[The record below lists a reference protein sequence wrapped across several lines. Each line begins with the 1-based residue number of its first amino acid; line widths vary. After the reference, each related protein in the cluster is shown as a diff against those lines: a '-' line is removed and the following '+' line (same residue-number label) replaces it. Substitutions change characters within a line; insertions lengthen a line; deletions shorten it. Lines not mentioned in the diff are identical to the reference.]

1 MNRIDAIF
9 SPKSIAVIGASS
21 IPGKVGHDIF
31 QNLLKGGF
39 QGVLFPVNP
48 KARSILSVKAY
59 ANVLDIP
66 DEVDLAIITLPPKV
80 IMETTLDECIRKNV
94 KALVVVSAG
103 FREIGLEGR
112 KMEDEL
118 AQKCREASI
127 RVVGPNCLG
136 VINPKSDVRMNASF
150 STRMPEEGNISFIS
164 QSGALCTSVL
174 DFAADRDFGFSKFIS
189 IGNKADVD
197 ESDLLQYLHDDP
209 DTDVIMIY
217 LEELRD
223 GPKFI
228 RAVKEITTGEHPTPV
243 LVIKSGRTADGAKA
257 AASHTGALAG
267 SEAVYDAIFQQ
278 TGIIR
283 ASTIDELFDF
293 ANAFTFKKSRSVLG
307 KMVRKMPMG
316 RDIAIITNAGGPGIL
331 ATDMVGSAGLKSAK
345 LSTETVDELKKYLPA
360 VANFHNPIDVIG
372 DADAVRYEHALSVAL
387 NANEV
392 HAAVVI
398 LTPQSMSDV
407 LGTAE
412 AIARVARKSSKPVL
426 CCFMGVEDVSPGV
439 KYLQHNGYPVYRFP
453 ENAVKSLAAMYYFYQ
468 WQTRK
473 RLPQLTLTHDPKT
486 ATDIIVDCLAK
497 GQTYLGEL
505 EGLAILNAYG
515 FNTLTTTLATTAD
528 EAVKIADKI
537 GYPVVMK
544 IVSPQI
550 IHKSDA
556 NGVQVGL
563 ETSEEVADVF
573 TAIVKNAQAY
583 NAKADIAG
591 VLVQQM
597 APKGEEVILG
607 MNRYKGFGPLVMF
620 GLGGV
625 FVELFKD
632 VVFRLAPFGRNE
644 ARRMIQGIKGYKIF
658 TGFRNKPK
666 GDLDSVE
673 RMLVNLSALVTEHP
687 EIKELDINPLLV
699 HPEGKGTTVVDCR
712 IILEKP

>member
-1 MNRIDAIF
+1 MNGIDAIF

-31 QNLLKGGF
+31 QNILKGGF

-48 KARSILSVKAY
+48 KAKSILSVKSY
-59 ANVLDIP
+59 ASILDVP

-80 IMETTLDECIRKNV
+80 IMETTLDECIQKKVR
-94 KALVVVSAG
+94 ALVVVSAG
-103 FREIGLEGR
+103 FREVGSEGR
-112 KMEDEL
+112 SMEDEL
-118 AQKCREASI
+118 ARKCKEANI

-136 VINPKSDVRMNASF
+136 VINPKANVQMNASF

-189 IGNKADVD
+189 IGNKADVV
-197 ESDLLQYLHDDP
+197 ESDLLQYLHNDP

-228 RAVKEITTGEHPTPV
+228 RAVKEITSGENPTPV
-243 LVIKSGRTADGAKA
+243 LVIKSGRTSAGAKA

-293 ANAFTFKKSRSVLG
+293 ANAFTFKKSRSTLG
-307 KMVRKMPMG
+307 KMTRKMPVG
-316 RDIAIITNAGGPGIL
+316 RNVAIITNAGGPGIL
-331 ATDMVGSAGLKSAK
+331 ATDMVMASGLKLAQFSEK
-345 LSTETVDELKKYLPA
+345 TVKELKKYLPP

-372 DADAVRYEHALSVAL
+372 DADATRYEHALNVAL
-387 NANEV
+387 NAEEV
-392 HAAVVI
+392 NSAIVI

-412 AIARVARKSSKPVL
+412 VIAQVARKSPKPVM

-439 KYLQHNGYPVYRFP
+439 KYLQQNGYPVYMFP
-453 ENAVKSLAAMYYFYQ
+453 ENAVKSLAAVYHFYQ

-473 RLPQLTLTHDPKT
+473 RLPQLKLTHDSGTVSK
-486 ATDIIVDCLAK
+486 AISDYMAR
-497 GQTYLGEL
+497 GQAYLGEL
-505 EGLAILNAYG
+505 EGLEILKAYG
-515 FNTLTTTLATTAD
+515 FHTLPTILATTRE
-528 EAVKIADKI
+528 EAARVSSSI
-537 GYPVVMK
+537 GFPVVMK

-556 NGVQVGL
+556 RGVLVGL
-563 ETSEEVADVF
+563 DTPDAVMAAYD
-573 TAIVKNAQAY
+573 TIVKNAKEF
-583 NAKADIAG
+583 NLKAEITG
-591 VLVQQM
+591 VLIQQM

-666 GDLDSVE
+666 GDLDTVE
-673 RMLVNLSALVTEHP
+673 RMLVNLATLVAKHP

-699 HPEGKGTTVVDCR
+699 HPEGEGATVADCR
-712 IILEKP
+712 IILETI